1 MFIIFT
7 LQLQDSAW
15 ENYAERIAKMILR
28 EGGKDAIYDIRFLE
42 DSTGKYLFYY
52 RRFIY
57 TTPSGYKIFY
67 KTPVLIRLPD
77 DSPKDM
83 DKMII
88 SRIERES
95 LTRENLLEIA
105 TIGFG
110 CGVVTIGALI
120 GAIFGLS
127 R

>member
-1 MFIIFT
+1 MFIILT

-15 ENYAERIAKMILR
+15 ENYAERIAKRILR

-42 DSTGKYLFYY
+42 DSTGKYIFYY

-67 KTPVLIRLPD
+67 RTPVLIKLPD
-77 DSPKDM
+77 NSPKDI

-88 SRIERES
+88 SRIEREGP
-95 LTRENLLEIA
+95 TRENLLEIVA
-105 TIGFG
+105 IGFG
-110 CGVVTIGALI
+110 CGVITIGALI

>member
-7 LQLQDSAW
+7 LQLQDGSW
-15 ENYAERIAKMILR
+15 ENSAESIAKMILR

-67 KTPVLIRLPD
+67 KTPVLIKLPD
-77 DSPKDM
+77 DSPKDI
-83 DKMII
+83 DKMIL
-88 SRIERES
+88 SRIEREG

-110 CGVVTIGALI
+110 CGMVTIGALI